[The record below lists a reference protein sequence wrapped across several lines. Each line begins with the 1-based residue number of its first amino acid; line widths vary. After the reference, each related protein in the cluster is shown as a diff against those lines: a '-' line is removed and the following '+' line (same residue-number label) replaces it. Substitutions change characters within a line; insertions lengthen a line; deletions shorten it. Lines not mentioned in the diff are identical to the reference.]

1 MALIGVARVGMT
13 LVGITLVGMMI
24 VTFEAA
30 VGGCAVGFRLTT
42 LGGSL
47 TRSATTAT
55 TASATAPTTTSAF
68 TVTCFLAGRDGAGT
82 IAGGGLVS
90 CQCRVYRPAIGLA
103 VSTPIPVAS
112 VATTLI
118 TVA

>member
-1 MALIGVARVGMT
+1 MILVALISMALVAVT
-13 LVGITLVGMMI
+13 LIGMMI

-30 VGGCAVGFRLTT
+30 VGGCAVGFRLAT

-47 TRSATTAT
+47 ARSATTAT
-55 TASATAPTTTSAF
+55 TAAATAPTTTTAF
-68 TVTCFLAGRDGAGT
+68 TVTCFLAGRGGAGT
-82 IAGGGLVS
+82 IAGGGLIS
-90 CQCRVYRPAIGLA
+90 CQCHVYRVAIGLA
-103 VSTPIPVAS
+103 VSNPIPVAP

>member
-1 MALIGVARVGMT
+1 MILVALISMALVAVT
-13 LVGITLVGMMI
+13 LIGMMI

-30 VGGCAVGFRLTT
+30 VGGCAVGFRLAT

-47 TRSATTAT
+47 ARSATTAT
-55 TASATAPTTTSAF
+55 TAAATAPTTTAAF
-68 TVTCFLAGRDGAGT
+68 TAACFLAGRGGAGT

-90 CQCRVYRPAIGLA
+90 GQCRIYRLAIGLT
-103 VSTPIPVAS
+103 VSNPIPVAP

>member
-1 MALIGVARVGMT
+1 MILVTLIGMSLISRP
-13 LVGITLVGMMI
+13 LVGMMI
-24 VTFEAA
+24 VPFEAA
-30 VGGCAVGFRLTT
+30 VGGCAVGFRLTA

-55 TASATAPTTTSAF
+55 TAAATAPTTTTAF
-68 TVTCFLAGRDGAGT
+68 TVTCFLAGRGGAGT
-82 IAGGGLVS
+82 IAGGGLIS
-90 CQCRVYRPAIGLA
+90 CQCHVYRVAIGLA
-103 VSTPIPVAS
+103 VSNPIPVAP